1 MALGRKSPLKRVLTV
16 DLPMVAILI
25 FTLGP
30 YLWMALT
37 SLTAEDKLF
46 TRGPSLTDLVWDNY
60 TRLFANVGFAGNL
73 LDSFIIAAGTVIVGL
88 GLSVTAAYSFSR
100 FEFRFKRALLLQF
113 LLINMFP
120 LVLLILPLFVLM
132 RQLGLL
138 DSYLALIIANSTIA
152 IPFSVWMMTSYI
164 NGIPKSL
171 DEAAMTDGCSRL
183 QAMRKVI
190 LPLCAPGIIAT
201 GIYIFIT
208 AWNEY
213 LYALTLGGPE
223 RAPDHRR
230 RADHDRRISGAM
242 GAADRRRY
250 RRRHARHHP
259 VPDRPAPSGRRPD
272 PRRRQGLSNFS
283 FKAERHE
290 KPYRHHLDAI
300 HPPLYQCRPAPAG
313 PDARAW
319 L

>member
-1 MALGRKSPLKRVLTV
+1 M
-16 DLPMVAILI
+16 
-25 FTLGP
+25 
-30 YLWMALT
+30 
-37 SLTAEDKLF
+37 
-46 TRGPSLTDLVWDNY
+46 
-60 TRLFANVGFAGNL
+60 
-73 LDSFIIAAGTVIVGL
+73 
-88 GLSVTAAYSFSR
+88 
-100 FEFRFKRALLLQF
+100 QF

-138 DSYLALIIANSTIA
+138 DTHFALIVANSTIA

-213 LYALTLGGPE
+213 LYALTLGGQNVRPITVAVQTMIGE
-223 RAPDHRR
+223 YQVQWGLLTAGGIVGALPATILFLIVQRR
-230 RADHDRRISGAM
+230 LVGGLTQGAVK
-242 GAADRRRY
+242 G
-250 RRRHARHHP
+250 
-259 VPDRPAPSGRRPD
+259 
-272 PRRRQGLSNFS
+272 
-283 FKAERHE
+283 
-290 KPYRHHLDAI
+290 
-300 HPPLYQCRPAPAG
+300 
-313 PDARAW
+313 
-319 L
+319 

>member
-1 MALGRKSPLKRVLTV
+1 ML
-16 DLPMVAILI
+16 
-25 FTLGP
+25 
-30 YLWMALT
+30 LT
-37 SLTAEDKLF
+37 SLTAEQQIF
-46 TRGPSLTDLVWDNY
+46 TEGPSLFTLVWDNY
-60 TRLFANVGFAGNL
+60 ARLFRNVGFARNM
-73 LDSFIIAAGTVIVGL
+73 LDSLIIASGTVVVGL
-88 GLSVTAAYSFSR
+88 ALSVTAAYSFSR

-138 DSYLALIIANSTIA
+138 DTYFALIAANSTVA

-213 LYALTLGGPE
+213 LYALTLGGQNVRPITVAVQTMIGE
-223 RAPDHRR
+223 YQVQWGLLTAGGIVGALPATILFLIVQRR
-230 RADHDRRISGAM
+230 LVGGLTQGAVK
-242 GAADRRRY
+242 G
-250 RRRHARHHP
+250 
-259 VPDRPAPSGRRPD
+259 
-272 PRRRQGLSNFS
+272 
-283 FKAERHE
+283 
-290 KPYRHHLDAI
+290 
-300 HPPLYQCRPAPAG
+300 
-313 PDARAW
+313 
-319 L
+319 

>member
-1 MALGRKSPLKRVLTV
+1 MALGRKSLPRRILTV
-16 DLPMVAILI
+16 DLPMALILI

-30 YLWMALT
+30 YLWMLLT
-37 SLTAEDKLF
+37 SLTAEQQIF
-46 TRGPSLTDLVWDNY
+46 TEGPSLFTLVWDNY
-60 TRLFANVGFAGNL
+60 ARLFRNVGFARNM
-73 LDSFIIAAGTVIVGL
+73 LDSLIIASGTVVVGL
-88 GLSVTAAYSFSR
+88 ALSVTAAYSFSR

-138 DSYLALIIANSTIA
+138 DTYFALIAANSTVA

-213 LYALTLGGPE
+213 LYALTLGGQNVRPITVAVQTMIGE
-223 RAPDHRR
+223 YQVQWGLLTAGGIVGALPATILFLIVQRR
-230 RADHDRRISGAM
+230 LVGGLTQGAVK
-242 GAADRRRY
+242 G
-250 RRRHARHHP
+250 
-259 VPDRPAPSGRRPD
+259 
-272 PRRRQGLSNFS
+272 
-283 FKAERHE
+283 
-290 KPYRHHLDAI
+290 
-300 HPPLYQCRPAPAG
+300 
-313 PDARAW
+313 
-319 L
+319 